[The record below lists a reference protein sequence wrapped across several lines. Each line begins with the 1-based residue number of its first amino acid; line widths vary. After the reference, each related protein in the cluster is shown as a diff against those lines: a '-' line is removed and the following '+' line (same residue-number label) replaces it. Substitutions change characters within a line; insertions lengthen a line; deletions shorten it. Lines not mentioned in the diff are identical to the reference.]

1 MNFTRQIYKT
11 KDNVAA
17 QLNAGISAG
26 TLSIVLKSGQ
36 GAQFPTTYS
45 GTATSAGTANT
56 LNATGI
62 GASGAAVGDIIEN
75 VTDGS
80 YGVIT
85 SLSTNSA
92 TTTRLKGGSANTWAN
107 TDKWVVNRF
116 VATLINYDTDGTTVL
131 KREKV
136 LIDSRSTDTLTV
148 NTSGRGFDGSTAQSF
163 SADDYIYILWNSPD
177 VDGFRQGLS
186 QLIQDVDRLISQGSG
201 EIYAADGGGTDAY
214 SITLVPP
221 ITSYTTG
228 QVFNF
233 KANTVNVGNAT
244 LSINGLTAKNI
255 LKNNDQTLEDGD
267 IEAGQIVTVVYD
279 GTQFQMQSQIANVF
293 ASKAN
298 VQKGEMIYAADG
310 GANDSYSITLSPA
323 PAAYTTGMVLHFKA
337 NTANTGAATI
347 NVNSLGAKTIKK
359 NYNSDLEDNDIKAN
373 QLVSIIYDGTNFQ
386 LLSPV
391 SNLVGGLISSA
402 SGSTNGGATAIPSGT
417 RTILVKFFKSHSGD
431 ATTGQADLGGQV
443 TLDNQS
449 GCTTST
455 VNMVTRG
462 SSGGGSS
469 PKYLL
474 GRAAISGTDV
484 LTKTFTQDNDGTETQ
499 DSGFAVTIYFY
510 R

>member
-1 MNFTRQIYKT
+1 MFTRKIYKH

-17 QLNAGISAG
+17 QLNAGITASSSS
-26 TLSIVLKSGQ
+26 LVLKSGN
-36 GAQFPTTYS
+36 GAQFPTTYG
-45 GTATSAGTANT
+45 GTTTSIGSSTV
-56 LNATGI
+56 LNCTGI
-62 GASGAAVGDIIEN
+62 GASGVAVGDIVEN

-80 YGVIT
+80 YGVVKVVNT
-85 SLSTNSA
+85 DSLY
-92 TTTRLKGGSANTWAN
+92 TTRLKGGTSNTWGNAQ
-107 TDKWVVNRF
+107 KWAINRF
-116 VATLINYDTDGTTVL
+116 IVTLISYDTDGVTVL

-136 LIDSRSTDTLTV
+136 LIDSRSSDTLTV
-148 NTSGRGFDGSTAQSF
+148 NASGRGYDSSTAQSF
-163 SADDYIYILWNSPD
+163 SADDYVYLLWTSAATDGIGQALAQLAQD
-177 VDGFRQGLS
+177 VDGL
-186 QLIQDVDRLISQGSG
+186 VSQGSG
-201 EIYAADGGGTDAY
+201 EVYAADGGGTDAY
-214 SITLVPP
+214 AITLVPA
-221 ITSYTTG
+221 ITAYAIG

-233 KANTVNVGNAT
+233 KANTINTGNAT
-244 LSINGLTAKNI
+244 LNVNGLGAKNI

-323 PAAYTTGMVLHFKA
+323 PAAYTTGMVIHFKA
-337 NTANTGAATI
+337 NTANTGAATL

-359 NYNSDLEDNDIKAN
+359 SYNSDLEDNDIKAN
-373 QLVSIIYDGTNFQ
+373 QLVSVIYDGTNFQ

-391 SNLVGGLISSA
+391 SNLAGTLISSA
-402 SGSTNGGATAIPSGT
+402 SGSTNDGATAIPSGT

-443 TLDNQS
+443 TLDNQG

-455 VNMVTRG
+455 VNMVTSG
-462 SSGGGSS
+462 TSGGGSS
-469 PKYLL
+469 PKFLL
-474 GRAAISGTDV
+474 GRATISGTDV
-484 LTKTFTQDNDGTETQ
+484 LTKTFTQANSGTETQ
-499 DSGFAVTIYFY
+499 DSGFTVTIYFY